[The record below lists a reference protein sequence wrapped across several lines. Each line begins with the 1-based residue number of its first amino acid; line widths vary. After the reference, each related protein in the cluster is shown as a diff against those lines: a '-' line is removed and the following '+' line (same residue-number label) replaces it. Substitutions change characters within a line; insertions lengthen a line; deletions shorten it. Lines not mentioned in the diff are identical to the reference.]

1 MPRPLPLRRVLLAAL
16 AGVATLATG
25 CGAAQASHPAAT
37 ATATTTATA
46 SPSLDIAQVRADA
59 FATVASRLYAEEAV
73 GPAGMRNAARIARD
87 RGFLRALQSGQKA
100 AIRAAALRELF
111 LPVKHVVR
119 IRVVRAGH
127 PVVDVGG
134 SFVSGAESTQLRAPD
149 GASLGRLDISMQD
162 ILGLTKLV
170 TRFTGAGIVVHGRPG
185 HVVASSP
192 ALAAV
197 PMPASG
203 RVTIGGR
210 RYAVRTLTRTGFA
223 GEPLKISVLVPA

>member
-1 MPRPLPLRRVLLAAL
+1 MPRPLPLRRILLAAL
-16 AGVATLATG
+16 AGAATLAAG

-37 ATATTTATA
+37 ATA
-46 SPSLDIAQVRADA
+46 SPSPPSLDVAQVRADA

-73 GPAGMRNAARIARD
+73 GPAGKRNAARIARD

-134 SFVSGAESTQLRAPD
+134 SFVSGAESTELRAPD
-149 GASLGRLDISMQD
+149 GANLGRLDISMQD

-192 ALAAV
+192 ALAGV

-210 RYAVRTLTRTGFA
+210 QYAVRTLTRTGFA